1 MHVSWY
7 ISTYYCFPIY
17 FRCLL
22 KAVYCF
28 GMRSWGIRGQKWQ
41 KSRKLTKRAIFGQK
55 RVKKG
60 HSEGLAGR
68 WNRDPY
74 VCPLF
79 LHCFMNT
86 PDYFDHSEHPW
97 HHCRVGVVNL
107 SQGVRLRHGPHVTNW
122 DIEEC
127 VSLSKRYEIWCLKHV
142 FWVKTHP
149 RQCYRVKNYFFKLNL
164 WENAGQN
171 PPQGWALYMVVS
183 LVFFFLRK
191 LFSWDPRISSSKTA
205 VFLIC
210 YVRAIFWSG
219 KVIFWSKVDEK

>member
-1 MHVSWY
+1 MNTAQN
-7 ISTYYCFPIY
+7 ICKKGPF
-17 FRCLL
+17 
-22 KAVYCF
+22 
-28 GMRSWGIRGQKWQ
+28 
-41 KSRKLTKRAIFGQK
+41 LTIFGQT
-55 RVKKG
+55 KG
-60 HSEGLAGR
+60 QKGSFWRPCWSLKPGPPMDVA
-68 WNRDPY
+68 
-74 VCPLF
+74 LF
-79 LHCFMNT
+79 
-86 PDYFDHSEHPW
+86 YEHPRLFW
-97 HHCRVGVVNL
+97 LLRTPLAPLPSRAVSG

-127 VSLSKRYEIWCLKHV
+127 VSLSKRYEIWCLKQ
-142 FWVKTHP
+142 VKTHP

-171 PPQGWALYMVVS
+171 PPQGWALYMVV
-183 LVFFFLRK
+183 FPCIFFLRK